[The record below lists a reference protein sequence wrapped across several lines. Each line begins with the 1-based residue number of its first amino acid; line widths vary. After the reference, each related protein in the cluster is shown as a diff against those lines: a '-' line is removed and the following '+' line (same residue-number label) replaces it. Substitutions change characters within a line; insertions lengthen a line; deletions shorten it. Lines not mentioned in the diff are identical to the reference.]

1 MEKTRPFYK
10 RWYFW
15 VAIAIWFIVL
25 ANLGK
30 KNSVPEHVTAPAPEV
45 QVESDESF
53 EGQVTA
59 AIDSCNFEYSD
70 LNIKRNGRSLDIS
83 LKYDSVSW
91 DETSFVSDCITDYV
105 NMCMDFYARDDISNV
120 TYTVYSVFQ
129 DDRGNENVQKAF
141 SMNMAKGSFNK
152 YNWNNLKSQL
162 GTYQQIKDDSD
173 LLYVCAAISKN
184 VDYEK
189 VHYKGK

>member
-1 MEKTRPFYK
+1 MEKSKKPFYK
-10 RWYFW
+10 QWWFW
-15 VAIAIWFIVL
+15 VIMFLILLTISTKWKDSKPTPKDASEEIAEEQ
-25 ANLGK
+25 
-30 KNSVPEHVTAPAPEV
+30 P
-45 QVESDESF
+45 QSF
-53 EGQVTA
+53 EDQA
-59 AIDSCNFEYSD
+59 KAIIDSCKFEYSD

-83 LKYDSVSW
+83 LHYDTVSW

-105 NMCMDFYARDDISNV
+105 NMCLDFYSMEDISNV
-120 TYTVYSVFQ
+120 TYTVYSDFQ
-129 DDRGNENVQKAF
+129 DKRGNESSEKAF
-141 SMNMAKGSFNK
+141 SMNMIKGNFNQ

-173 LLYVCAAISKN
+173 LLYICTAISKN